1 MTEPSSEITVVI
13 TVYNRADII
22 LATLESLDRQRGNWH
37 CVLVDNG
44 STDDTFNT
52 LLRWANNRQHH
63 NRNITLV
70 SERVPGA
77 AAARNRGLQEVTTP
91 WVMFFD
97 SDDIMLDG
105 HMQRVVDGIHANPDA
120 DIIGWDV
127 AVKCLDGSNT
137 TRVFADKDVLFRN
150 MFNAIFATQRYA
162 VRTDFFR
169 NAGAWDPT
177 VMGWNDY
184 ETGMRLAANN
194 PMVVKLTGHPTVL
207 VVEQKNSITGT
218 DYASGA
224 KKWEH
229 ALDCCEQTLR
239 QHKLHQALRW
249 LELRRMVLAALYAR
263 EGSAEAQRLY
273 SQVLSRCQSPWR
285 RIILKTAYA
294 YTRKGGR
301 GIHILL
307 RPFI

>member
-1 MTEPSSEITVVI
+1 MYNLLTVVI
-13 TVYNRADII
+13 PVHNREKIVG
-22 LATLESLDRQRGNWH
+22 ATLESLSRQEMM
-37 CVLVDNG
+37 CSVVLIDNN
-44 STDDTFNT
+44 STDNT
-52 LLRWANNRQHH
+52 MAKLQQWADKEQTKNRC
-63 NRNITLV
+63 ITIV

-184 ETGMRLAANN
+184 ETGMRLAANH
-194 PMVVKLTGHPTVL
+194 PKVVKLTGHPTVL

-224 KKWEH
+224 TKWEH

-239 QHKLHQALRW
+239 QHKLHQSLRW